1 MISLVNLKRLWCG
14 TCLGGLYDDL
24 SYVYIAMNAAN
35 EKGCLPIFILAVNI
49 DTATNQKLSYTL
61 SVIFTSKM
69 QGGGQLSIWNVWL
82 RTRAF

>member
-1 MISLVNLKRLWCG
+1 MVPLVNLKRLWSG
-14 TCLGGLYDDL
+14 TRLGGLNDDL

-69 QGGGQLSIWNVWL
+69 QGGGQLSIRNVWL
-82 RTRAF
+82 RPRAF

>member
-14 TCLGGLYDDL
+14 TRLGGLYDDL
-24 SYVYIAMNAAN
+24 SYVYISMNAAN

>member
-1 MISLVNLKRLWCG
+1 MVSLVNLKRLWSG
-14 TCLGGLYDDL
+14 ASLGGLYDDL

-35 EKGCLPIFILAVNI
+35 EKGYLPIFILAVNI